1 MLLEQNYVY
10 LQISCRKTVHYKQ
23 KKKKKETFTSIKSM
37 QTDFMAQNL
46 TLRAMAPISAGHQR
60 KETESETAP

>member
-1 MLLEQNYVY
+1 MSICKYHAEKLF
-10 LQISCRKTVHYKQ
+10 ITS

>member
-1 MLLEQNYVY
+1 MQKNCS
-10 LQISCRKTVHYKQ
+10 LQAK